1 MELPKLAE
9 VGKPANGSVLLPP
22 APAEPLATGAPEPLV
37 AVACG
42 AVLTLFD

>member
-9 VGKPANGSVLLPP
+9 VGKPANELVSFPP
-22 APAEPLATGAPEPLV
+22 VPALPLAAGAPEPLV